1 MFLNHGTIGSDN
13 IMAACS
19 QKFLLNLID
28 TPGHV
33 DFNYEVSRSLAACQE
48 VILVVDAAQG
58 VQSQTVANFCLACA
72 QLKRLR

>member
-1 MFLNHGTIGSDN
+1 MERERGITVKAQIATMFFNHSTIGSDN

-33 DFNYEVSRSLAACQE
+33 NFNYEVSRSLAACQG
-48 VILVVDAAQG
+48 VLLVVDAGQG
-58 VQSQTVANFCLACA
+58 VQS
-72 QLKRLR
+72 